1 MKSVMHFL
9 RREVASV
16 VLVLISFIP
25 LFFIG
30 SLLDILLTHFYSRFE
45 NDQTALPIISKW
57 IHDSIAGY
65 RFLPQE
71 LMVCF
76 WILMVFLFI
85 FNALISNDQQP
96 FRIRFIYSYLFTW
109 ALALTTALLIAF
121 ACTVPFDLLLA
132 RVDEPSLFCNLI
144 HLIMVFELVLIVMI
158 PMGLIFWRKRRRI

>member
-9 RREVASV
+9 RHEVASV

-30 SLLDILLTHFYSRFE
+30 ALLDILLTHFYSRFE
-45 NDQTALPIISKW
+45 NDQTTLPIISKW

-76 WILMVFLFI
+76 WILMVLLFI
-85 FNALISNDQQP
+85 FNALISNDQQQ

-121 ACTVPFDLLLA
+121 ASTLPFDLLLA
-132 RVDEPSLFCNLI
+132 RVDEPSLFCNVI
-144 HLIMVFELVLIVMI
+144 HLIMVLELVLIVMI
-158 PMGLIFWRKRRRI
+158 SAGLIFWRKRRKI